1 MADVTRIDVANGIRV
16 LELEGEPVCIHVSL
30 RSFGWIEHGAQTV
43 VDGLL
48 DAGCT
53 VLVPTF
59 SHQFSVAP
67 PAHDRPR
74 QNAIDYSR
82 PRESPGLGRV
92 FTPDA
97 KVESWLGVVPAHVVG
112 RPDLVRSGPVGSFGA
127 VGPLARELIVDDP
140 HDIFGPLRALA
151 QLDGWVVLMGVGLN
165 RMTLL
170 HLAEVVAGRRPF
182 IRWVNGPG
190 DVPTRIRVGECSE
203 GFPNLE
209 PALAHLVRSTTVGQS
224 SWNAFPAAE
233 TLTAA
238 ADVIRADPQITHC
251 GRDCIECRDAIAGGP
266 IDEPSP
272 R

>member
-1 MADVTRIDVANGIRV
+1 MSAVTRIDVASGIRA
-16 LELEGEPVCIHVSL
+16 LELEDKPVCIHVSL
-30 RSFGWIEHGAQTV
+30 RSFGWIEQGAEGV

-59 SHQFSVAP
+59 SHQFEVAP
-67 PAHDRPR
+67 PADDRPS
-74 QNAIDYSR
+74 QNAYDYSE
-82 PRESPGLGRV
+82 PRESPGLGRA
-92 FTPDA
+92 FTPHA
-97 KVESWLGVVPAHVVG
+97 EIEPWLGAVPAHVVR
-112 RPDLVRSGPVGSFGA
+112 RPDLVRGSGPVGSFGA

-140 HDIFGPLRALA
+140 RDTFGPLRALA
-151 QLDGWVVLMGVGLN
+151 QLDGWVVLMGVGLD

-190 DVPTRIRVGECSE
+190 DVPTRIGVGECSD

-224 SWNAFPAAE
+224 SWDAFPAAQ

-238 ADVIRADPQITHC
+238 AAAIRSDPQITHC
-251 GRDCIECRDAIAGGP
+251 GRECIECRDAIAGGP
-266 IDEPSP
+266 IEECP
-272 R
+272 